1 MKNLSVVCF
10 IILAVSYNAFAK
22 WGFVPLD
29 ELVRD
34 SDLIVIGTLQSI
46 SEYSKED
53 TDYGEGMISIEKV
66 LSGNVKTI
74 NGFPLKAGDGVQLK
88 WHNLSMIACP
98 RVEHKWS
105 ENKKE
110 IWLLTVE
117 NDKTVRADYPGR
129 SMSLDNLAEVKK
141 NLQKQNS
148 SNKTAKIVKTQN
160 DAGQISQPLLAEQ
173 TSETVYCALYS
184 EESKQKEYSPFQ
196 ALLVILA
203 SISLYYLSYRS
214 RFKIR

>member
-1 MKNLSVVCF
+1 MKTLPVTCF

-22 WGFVPLD
+22 WGFVSLD
-29 ELVRD
+29 ELIKE
-34 SDLIVIGTLQSI
+34 SDLIVTGTLQSV

-53 TDYGEGMISIEKV
+53 TDYGEGIILIEKV
-66 LSGNVKTI
+66 VSGNVKTI
-74 NGFPLKAGDGVQLK
+74 NGFPLKTGDKIELK

-117 NDKTVRADYPGR
+117 NDKSVRADYPGR
-129 SMSLDNLAEVKK
+129 SVSLDKLDEVKK
-141 NLQKQNS
+141 HLRKRKS
-148 SNKTAKIVKTQN
+148 SNKTAQIVKTQN
-160 DAGQISQPLLAEQ
+160 DGWQISQPIIAEQ
-173 TSETVYCALYS
+173 TSEIVYCALHS
-184 EESKQKEYSPFQ
+184 EESKQKEYSPFR

-203 SISLYYLSYRS
+203 SISLYYLLYRS